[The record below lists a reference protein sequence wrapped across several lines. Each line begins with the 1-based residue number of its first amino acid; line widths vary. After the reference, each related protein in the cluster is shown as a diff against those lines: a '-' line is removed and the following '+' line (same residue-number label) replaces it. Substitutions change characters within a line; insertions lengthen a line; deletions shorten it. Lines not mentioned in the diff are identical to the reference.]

1 MTRLVIVES
10 PAKAKTIER
19 FLGDGF
25 VVDSSVG
32 HIRDLAVAKT
42 LPEEFKGEPWASLG
56 VDVDNDFKPVYVVSP
71 GKKDVVKR
79 LRKLLREADEL
90 YLATDEDREGE
101 AIAWHLL
108 EVLNPPPSV
117 PVKRMV
123 FHEITPQAI
132 EEAIE
137 HPRELDRRLV
147 DAQET
152 RRILDR
158 LYGFELSRVM
168 WQKVSN
174 ARSAGRVQSVAVRL
188 VVERERERMAFVP
201 ASYWDLEVELGTR
214 SAPPEAFTATLVG
227 LDGRRLA
234 TGKDFDSRGQL
245 TKTDLVVLDEP
256 AARGL
261 AAELEGRAFEVRSVE
276 RKPYHRRPAPPFITS
291 TFQQEAAR
299 KLRLSAQQA
308 MRAAQS
314 LYENGYITYMRTD
327 STTLSET
334 ALAAARQEI
343 RRRFGDQFLPGEP
356 RTYTRKVKN
365 AQEAHEAIR
374 PAGDSFRSPED
385 VAREVNVTEARVYE
399 LIWKRTIASQMTDA
413 RGETVSVRLGAVTP
427 SGHDVELA
435 ASGTVI
441 THQGFLLAYV
451 ETLDE
456 GEAPEGGEERHL
468 PALAEGD
475 QLDARQVEPK
485 GHETQ
490 PPPRYT
496 EASLVKKLEEL
507 GVGRPSTYASILNT
521 IQDRGYV
528 WKRGAALIPS
538 FTAFAVVSLLERHFP
553 DLVDYAFTARM
564 EDDLDAIAKGE
575 SEMVPWLADFYFGRP
590 TNGER
595 HGGLKEAVSDR
606 LGEIDPRV
614 VNAIPLGV
622 DENGQLVEVRVG
634 RYGVF
639 LSRGDDRANIPED
652 LPPDELTLDKAIEL
666 LEAPSGDRVLGEDPE
681 TGLPVIA
688 RAGRY
693 GPYVQLGEVVEG
705 SKQKPK
711 TASLFK
717 TMSLETI
724 TLDDALRLLSLPRVV
739 GVDPSDGTEITA
751 QNGRYGPYLKKG
763 GDSRSLES
771 EEQLFTITLEEALRI
786 YAEPKRRRGQVSR
799 PPLREL
805 GPDPVSGRPMVVKE
819 GRFGPYV
826 TDGET
831 NASLRRGDDPET
843 ITDERAAELLQDRRD
858 RGPAKKAA
866 RKKAATGKPAA
877 QKAAAKKAAAKTT
890 AKKTVKKAAK
900 KAAKAEKTPAA
911 PARTKKAAA
920 TGRAT
925 PEDRATAGSAP
936 GGETTAT
943 A

>member
-1 MTRLVIVES
+1 MARLVIVES
-10 PAKAKTIER
+10 PAKARTIER
-19 FLGDGF
+19 FLGEGF

-32 HIRDLAVAKT
+32 HIRDLAVKKNM
-42 LPEEFKGEPWASLG
+42 PEELKDEPWANLG
-56 VDVDNDFKPVYVVSP
+56 IDVDNDFKPVYVVSP
-71 GKKDVVKR
+71 DKKDVVRR
-79 LRKLLREADEL
+79 LRKQLKEADEL

-108 EVLNPPPSV
+108 EVLNPPASM

-158 LYGFELSRVM
+158 LYGFELSRVL
-168 WQKVSN
+168 WRKVSN

-201 ASYWDLEVELGTR
+201 ASYWDLEGEFATPT
-214 SAPPEAFTATLVG
+214 AAAEPFIATLVA

-234 TGKDFDSRGQL
+234 SGKDFDNQGRV
-245 TKTDLVVLDEP
+245 TKADLAVLDE
-256 AARGL
+256 AAATAL
-261 AAELEGRAFEVRSVE
+261 ATELQGTPFEVRSVE
-276 RKPYHRRPAPPFITS
+276 RKPYRRRPAPPFITS
-291 TFQQEAAR
+291 TFQQEAGR

-334 ALAAARQEI
+334 ALSAARAEI
-343 RRRFGDQFLPGEP
+343 RRRYGDQYLPDAP
-356 RTYTRKVKN
+356 RTYTKKVKN

-374 PAGDSFRSPED
+374 PAGDTFRSPED
-385 VAREVNVTEARVYE
+385 VAREVNPTEARVYE

-413 RGETVSVRLGAVTP
+413 SGETVSVRLGAVTP
-427 SGHDVELA
+427 DGRDAEFA
-435 ASGTVI
+435 TSGTII

-451 ETLDE
+451 EDVDDDEPRE
-456 GEAPEGGEERHL
+456 GEKERRL
-468 PALAEGD
+468 PPLSEGD
-475 QLDARQVEPK
+475 RLSVNRIEAK

-496 EASLVKKLEEL
+496 EASLVKTLEEL

-521 IQDRGYV
+521 IEDRGYV
-528 WKRGAALIPS
+528 WKKGSALVPS

-553 DLVDYAFTARM
+553 HLVDYAFTARM

-575 SEMVPWLADFYFGRP
+575 GEMVPWLADFYFGP
-590 TNGER
+590 LTDGER

-606 LGEIDPRV
+606 LDEIDPRV
-614 VNAIPLGV
+614 INSIPIGV
-622 DENGQLVEVRVG
+622 DEHGELIEVRVG

-639 LSRGDDRANIPED
+639 LSRGDDRVSIPED
-652 LPPDELTLDKAIEL
+652 LPPDELTLEKAIEL
-666 LEAPSGDRVLGEDPE
+666 LEAPSSDRVLGEDPE

-688 RAGRY
+688 RTGRY
-693 GPYVQLGEVVEG
+693 GPYVQLGEMAEG
-705 SKQKPK
+705 SKEKPK

-717 TMSLETI
+717 TMSLDTI

-739 GVDPSDGTEITA
+739 GVDPSDGVEITA

-763 GDSRSLES
+763 SDSRSLET
-771 EEQLFTITLEEALRI
+771 EEQIFTVTLEDALRI
-786 YAEPKRRRGQVSR
+786 FAEPKRRRGQAAR
-799 PPLREL
+799 LALREL
-805 GPDPVSGRPMVVKE
+805 GPDPVTGRPMVVKD

-831 NASLRRGDDPET
+831 NASLRRGDDPAT
-843 ITDERAAELLQDRRD
+843 ITVERAAELLQDRRE

-866 RKKAATGKPAA
+866 RKKAAAGAAPAA
-877 QKAAAKKAAAKTT
+877 KMAKKATKKKATKKAAAKKA
-890 AKKTVKKAAK
+890 VAK
-900 KAAKAEKTPAA
+900 KAASGRAA
-911 PARTKKAAA
+911 TKQAAA
-920 TGRAT
+920 VSQQVDD
-925 PEDRATAGSAP
+925 EFDAP
-936 GGETTAT
+936 
-943 A
+943 